1 MAGDQANLAKLG
13 EERRPNR
20 VILVT
25 DMNHTPAPTMYPTLS
40 PTTSPT
46 FGKSGKGPVVGYDD
60 EIIIDDY
67 VDTPA
72 PVAAPDDPY
81 DGINIVVDVDGD
93 NNNVDVDINIYQGTV
108 KVDDYVADD
117 VVDDQ
122 DYGSMAYDDT
132 IADDRYNVVD
142 NDDTYI
148 VEPVADLRRGDEE
161 PKK

>member
-1 MAGDQANLAKLG
+1 LQ
-13 EERRPNR
+13 
-20 VILVT
+20 
-25 DMNHTPAPTMYPTLS
+25 
-40 PTTSPT
+40 T

-132 IADDRYNVVD
+132 SADDRYNVVD
-142 NDDTYI
+142 NDDTYL
-148 VEPVADLRRGDEE
+148 VEPVADLRRGHEE